1 MLPQQEP
8 FSVLCEFLME
18 HRYAKVNDISFDK
31 IHKLAIIVLTETF
44 SKRMIGEVMRSC
56 SSTSCMQQDLW
67 LVVLQQKVKLI
78 SYFSMF
84 EIDLP
89 IVSSSPQINYQND

>member
-1 MLPQQEP
+1 
-8 FSVLCEFLME
+8 ME

-56 SSTSCMQQDLW
+56 SSTRFM
-67 LVVLQQKVKLI
+67 
-78 SYFSMF
+78 
-84 EIDLP
+84 
-89 IVSSSPQINYQND
+89 VSSFAAKSQADQLFFDVRNISIDSIFIASNQSSETIDESHEKMSQGVLSLLI